1 MAKTFL
7 IISGAP
13 GSGKGT
19 QAIRLAKKMKLPLV
33 STGDLLRHELNK
45 QSPLGRI
52 AKKYMDRG
60 KLVPDELLAE
70 FVEHR
75 LKKADAKNG
84 AIFDGFP
91 RNGEQ
96 QEFVLR
102 RIRPALRAG
111 GRALAVLI
119 DSSDRAIKARLGGRR
134 ACACGAVYNLKTKP
148 PKRAGICD
156 LDGKKLFIRDD
167 DKPKVIADRL
177 KLYHKQSEPLLDYWR
192 QEGKLI
198 EVNGDRTI
206 EEVWVELEG
215 KLASRMHL
223 E

>member
-7 IISGAP
+7 ILFGAP

-19 QAIRLAKKMKLPLV
+19 QAIRLADKMKLPMV
-33 STGDLLRHELNK
+33 STGDLLRAELEKN
-45 QSPLGRI
+45 SPLGRI
-52 AKKYMDRG
+52 AKKYMDKG

-70 FVEHR
+70 FVTHR
-75 LKKADAKNG
+75 LKKPDARAG

-96 QEFVLR
+96 QDFMLR
-102 RIRPALRAG
+102 RIRPALRTG
-111 GRALAVLI
+111 GRAFAVLI
-119 DSSDRAIKARLGGRR
+119 DSTDRAIKARLGGRR

-148 PKRAGICD
+148 PKQAGICD
-156 LDGKKLFIRDD
+156 LCGKKLYIRDD

-192 QEGKLI
+192 EEGKLI
-198 EVNGDRTI
+198 GVNGDLPI
-206 EEVWVELEG
+206 DQVWAELEG
-215 KLASRMHL
+215 KLKEKGIL
-223 E
+223 

>member
-7 IISGAP
+7 ILFGAP

-19 QAIRLAKKMKLPLV
+19 QAIRLADKMKLPMV
-33 STGDLLRHELNK
+33 STGDLLRAELEKN
-45 QSPLGRI
+45 SPLGRI
-52 AKKYMDRG
+52 AKKYMDKG

-75 LKKADAKNG
+75 LKKADARAG

-91 RNGEQ
+91 RNEEQ
-96 QEFVLR
+96 QEFILR
-102 RIRPALRAG
+102 RIKPALRAG
-111 GRALAVLI
+111 GRAFAVLI
-119 DSSDRAIKARLGGRR
+119 DSSDKAIKARLGGRR

-148 PKRAGICD
+148 PKRAGVCD
-156 LDGKKLFIRDD
+156 LCGKKIYTRDD

-192 QEGKLI
+192 SEGKLI
-198 EVNGDRTI
+198 EVNGDAAI
-206 EEVWVELEG
+206 DEVWKELEG
-215 KLASRMHL
+215 KIKEKGLI
-223 E
+223 